1 MNTEPS
7 IKDLQ
12 NETQNNLQDVEKYL
26 ELYPFL
32 SQTGEM
38 SQQQTEQECI
48 RIIDLITDS
57 FYKTYPERKH
67 KEMSQQ
73 EKIQGMKIVDLIK
86 KGYLV
91 IQQHKQN
98 FQEMI

>member
-1 MNTEPS
+1 MER
-7 IKDLQ
+7 
-12 NETQNNLQDVEKYL
+12 YL
-26 ELYPFL
+26 EQYLFL

-73 EKIQGMKIVDLIK
+73 EKIQEAMKIVDLIK

-91 IQQHKQN
+91 LQQEKQKLQDMTLILEQLN
-98 FQEMI
+98 KSKNQRNDV